1 MASGRSTNMLVALV
15 AQYCLLMFTGKPFCP
30 FLTMLDLA
38 ILLFCFFAKI
48 FQATLAKITKVT
60 SFDIPLKKS

>member
-1 MASGRSTNMLVALV
+1 MASGRSTNMLV

-38 ILLFCFFAKI
+38 VVLFCLFFL
-48 FQATLAKITKVT
+48 Q
-60 SFDIPLKKS
+60 KSPKQLWQK